1 MLQVIWRLETSP
13 MLRLRNTKLRGLV
26 TNILIGRLR
35 ICQHGKAR
43 ENENHMINQMQL
55 SGGHAL
61 AQPT

>member
-26 TNILIGRLR
+26 TNIFIGRLR

>member
-1 MLQVIWRLETSP
+1 
-13 MLRLRNTKLRGLV
+13 MLRLRNRKLRGLV

-43 ENENHMINQMQL
+43 ENENQMINQMQL

-61 AQPT
+61 AKPT

>member
-1 MLQVIWRLETSP
+1 

-43 ENENHMINQMQL
+43 ENENEMINQMQL

-61 AQPT
+61 AKPT